1 MMTNLLN
8 LNIQNG
14 GNLKKD
20 IYFDKDIWVSDS
32 SNSDNK
38 TSMVKKNK
46 TKNKKF
52 NENLVKVIEELEV
65 LLKK

>member
-1 MMTNLLN
+1 DSLD
-8 LNIQNG
+8 IQNG